1 MTKDA
6 TLPPDG
12 YYWRRRPPASA
23 WRLFG
28 IALRSRVLWA
38 AGFASAASLALY
50 LVWLSHQ
57 PQMDFQVYRMGAEH
71 VFGSGLYSSE
81 ITVQG
86 RPLLFTYP
94 PFAAVL
100 FWPLS
105 NVSTFA
111 GQVIWDVFNLAALAA
126 LIVVSISAARGRRP
140 TRADWRTALLLLGPI
155 GLLLYP
161 VRIDLALGQVNIVL
175 TLMIVADLT
184 MGVRCWGRCLPRGV
198 LVGLAAA
205 IKLTPLVFI
214 AYLVV
219 SRQWRIA
226 RNATLGFV
234 ATIGAMF
241 ALNPRASWLY
251 FTKDAFDVGRIGNS
265 QLLGNQSL
273 HAAITRGHLS
283 LSGADFDLV
292 CVVLLCIG
300 VTLAAVAYRH
310 SSALLAVVLCAATGL
325 MLSPI
330 SWTHH
335 YVWIVPCLIWLVA
348 GVDRPTGG
356 EWWALA
362 AALTF
367 VVMLPFTSSGSG
379 LVWYVRANAYVV
391 ATMLFMVLTAIML
404 SLRNHTAVNHRVL
417 VELVDDHVR
426 AADHNV
432 AR

>member
-1 MTKDA
+1 
-6 TLPPDG
+6 
-12 YYWRRRPPASA
+12 
-23 WRLFG
+23 
-28 IALRSRVLWA
+28 VLWVV
-38 AGFASAASLALY
+38 GFASAASLALY

-57 PQMDFQVYRMGAEH
+57 PQMDFQVYRMGADH
-71 VFGSGLYSSE
+71 VFGSGLYSTE

-105 NVSTFA
+105 NVSTSI
-111 GQVIWDVFNLAALAA
+111 GQITWAAFNLAALAA
-126 LIVVSISAARGRRP
+126 LIVVSTAAARGRRP
-140 TRADWRTALLLLGPI
+140 TRADWRTSLLLLGPM

-161 VRIDLALGQVNIVL
+161 VRIDLALGQINIVL

-184 MGVRCWGRCLPRGV
+184 MALRCRGRCLPRGV

-219 SRQWRIA
+219 SRQWRLA
-226 RNATLGFV
+226 RNATLAFV
-234 ATIGAMF
+234 AAIGAMF

-251 FTKDAFDVGRIGNS
+251 FTRDAFDVGRIGNS

-273 HAAITRGHLS
+273 HAAVTRGHVP
-283 LSGADFDLV
+283 LSGAGYDLV
-292 CVVLLCIG
+292 CAVLLCIG
-300 VTLAAVAYRH
+300 VTVAAVAYHR
-310 SSALLAVVLCAATGL
+310 SSALLAVLICAATGL

-335 YVWIVPCLIWLVA
+335 YVWIVPFLIWLVA
-348 GVDRPTGG
+348 GVDRPTRG
-356 EWWALA
+356 EWWALG

-379 LVWYVRANAYVV
+379 LLWYVRANAYVV
-391 ATMLFMVLTAIML
+391 ATMLFIAVTAIML
-404 SLRNHTAVNHRVL
+404 SLRNHTAVNDRAL
-417 VELVDDHVR
+417 VERVDDDVP
-426 AADHNV
+426 AVDHNT
-432 AR
+432 ARSTTRREWVVDDRWQSEASTGTGTGRDLSG